1 MKKAAPLTF
10 DEVETAFNL
19 KLLEQFRRPVVQVA
33 AAPSAQL
40 LPHPLPSREVTSD
53 DIDDASP
60 GGRKRSRQGGGGGD
74 VGTSGESKDGG
85 IAGESSG
92 KDAASAPLIDK
103 KTLREMNSRIE
114 QGICKNPACKSKS
127 KKSLPVG
134 VCSFNYCFMCCYN
147 NPEAKRSCG
156 GHADAAKKR
165 DNENEMITEALIG
178 EKKRKFRHFEEKL
191 SYYGQTVLIWCTK
204 DFVQNK
210 KWSEDT
216 MAQLKKLERYAAR
229 NSRMNSFVGEEQF
242 MNKTSS
248 SSSSSSS
255 STSELLPNNGLL
267 PKYRKRMA
275 KKYAK
280 VRENWAKSH
289 SLLNSPNPFLLK
301 TI

>member
-1 MKKAAPLTF
+1 MKKATPITF

-33 AAPSAQL
+33 AVPSAQL
-40 LPHPLPSREVTSD
+40 PPLPPSRGVTSN
-53 DIDDASP
+53 DIDDTSP
-60 GGRKRSRQGGGGGD
+60 GGRKRSRQGGGGD
-74 VGTSGESKDGG
+74 VVTSGESKDGG
-85 IAGESSG
+85 IAGDLCG

-114 QGICKNPACKSKS
+114 QGICKNLACKSKS
-127 KKSLPVG
+127 KKSLPAG

-248 SSSSSSS
+248 SS
-255 STSELLPNNGLL
+255 TSELLPNNGLL

-301 TI
+301 SN